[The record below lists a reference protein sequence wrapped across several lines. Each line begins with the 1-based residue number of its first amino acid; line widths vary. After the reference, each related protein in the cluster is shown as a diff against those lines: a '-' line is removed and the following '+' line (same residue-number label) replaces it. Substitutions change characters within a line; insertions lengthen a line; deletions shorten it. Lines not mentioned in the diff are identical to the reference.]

1 MRVIIVQ
8 TGLANV
14 ASVQAAFERLGCE
27 VKVTDDPSNVAD
39 AERLVLPGVGSFGAG
54 MDTLMRR
61 ELATVLRRRIEAGAP
76 TLAIC
81 LGMQLLATCSDESP
95 GVQGLACLPA
105 SVSAFPKTVDT
116 PQFGW
121 NRIVPEPGGLLT
133 EPGYVYFANSYRF
146 TEAPEGWT
154 ASWATYGD
162 RFCASLQR
170 GAVLACQF
178 HPELSGAYGAELLN
192 RWLRQEAVP
201 C

>member
-1 MRVIIVQ
+1 MRVTIVQ

-14 ASVQAAFERLGCE
+14 ASVQAAFARLDCE
-27 VKVTDDPSNVAD
+27 VTITDDPLTVAD

-54 MDTLMRR
+54 MRTLVGR
-61 ELATVLRRRIEAGAP
+61 ELADVLRRRVQAGAP

-81 LGMQLLATCSDESP
+81 LGMQLLATSSDESP
-95 GVQGLACLPA
+95 EVEGLGCLPV
-105 SVSAFPKTVDT
+105 SVSAFPDAVDT

-121 NRIVPEPGGLLT
+121 NRIDPEPGGLLT
-133 EPGYVYFANSYRF
+133 GPGYVYFANSYRL
-146 TEAPEGWT
+146 TEAPKGWM
-154 ASWATYGD
+154 ASWATYGG

-178 HPELSGAYGAELLN
+178 HPELSGAYGAELLS
-192 RWLRQEAVP
+192 RWLRQENSS